1 MTEHLLPARGDE
13 FAAGGDHLGTSRI
26 RRVTGSPVF
35 RGAVV
40 VLLAV
45 AVVVVFNTG
54 DAFTLQVLTVALL
67 NAAITV
73 SLSISFGFAG
83 VFNLSQGSFY
93 GLGAYTAAILIT
105 DVNAPFGLALL
116 AAIAVAGVFGALMG
130 LVSIRL
136 RDDYFAFASIAFT
149 VIVVQG
155 LINLPDLTRG
165 GTGFFG
171 IPTVDILGWTIDSAR
186 DSFLLAALG
195 FALVFLVTRRVTRSF
210 FGRAMLAVNHDEMSA
225 KAMGV
230 GVAFTRVVAM
240 TLSSAL
246 AGLSGCLL
254 TVTMLYI
261 QPSDF
266 STVLSMNVTLW
277 SIIGGPTSLIGSAV
291 AGGGITFLQENIRAI
306 VDYRLAI
313 LGVVVLVAVYLRGG
327 VIRPPRWL
335 RLARGSRR

>member
-1 MTEHLLPARGDE
+1 MNSRRTPARGDV
-13 FAAGGDHLGTSRI
+13 FTAGGTLDTRGLQRLQSSAVVRWVAIAILAAGVIVLFNAGD
-26 RRVTGSPVF
+26 P
-35 RGAVV
+35 
-40 VLLAV
+40 
-45 AVVVVFNTG
+45 
-54 DAFTLQVLTVALL
+54 FTLQVLTVALL

-83 VFNLSQGSFY
+83 IFNLSQGSFY
-93 GLGAYTAAILIT
+93 GLGAYAAAILIT
-105 DVNAPFGLALL
+105 DVGVPFWVALL
-116 AAIAVAGVFGALMG
+116 GSIAVASIFGVLMG
-130 LVSIRL
+130 FVAVRL

-149 VIVVQG
+149 IIITQA
-155 LINLPDLTRG
+155 LINLPELTRG

-171 IPTVDILGWTIDSAR
+171 IPVVDIFGWRIATGR
-186 DSFLLAALG
+186 DSFLLAAIG
-195 FALVFLVTRRVTRSF
+195 FTVVFLVTHRVTRSF

-225 KAMGV
+225 KAV
-230 GVAFTRVVAM
+230 GVSVVFTRVVAM
-240 TLSSAL
+240 GLSSAL

-313 LGVVVLVAVYLRGG
+313 LGIVVLIAVYLRGG
-327 VIRPPRWL
+327 VLRRPSWM
-335 RLARGSRR
+335 RLPKGTR